1 MDVQVQRLGWGEIH
15 NILYFKK
22 RIKTSTLRN
31 PGSNR
36 QKQGPSPRKPNP
48 PTQPLETKPPTFRI
62 QAPTYRNTRLQNS
75 ETKLQPS
82 KSKLA
87 PTLRNLKQQ
96 SSEPKS
102 DFFFLGGQYP
112 VRYWKGES
120 AFFSEMRQTTKYI
133 LLLKLKHTA

>member
-15 NILYFKK
+15 NILYIKK
-22 RIKTSTLRN
+22 NKNLN
-31 PGSNR
+31 P
-36 QKQGPSPRKPNP
+36 QKPRLQPSETKS
-48 PTQPLETKPPTFRI
+48 QPSQTKPPTQHLENKPPTLRI
-62 QAPTYRNTRLQNS
+62 QAPTYRNTRLQHS

-102 DFFFLGGQYP
+102 DFFFSGGSTLCVIGKECDKQQYTYFYLNP
-112 VRYWKGES
+112 NTPS
-120 AFFSEMRQTTKYI
+120 CIA
-133 LLLKLKHTA
+133 